1 MVLNAIDQDAWIDDE
16 DLFEI
21 EQEKERHYE

>member
-1 MVLNAIDQDAWIDDE
+1 VILNAIDQDAWIDDE

-21 EQEKERHYE
+21 EQEKERYYE

>member
-1 MVLNAIDQDAWIDDE
+1 VVLNAIDLDASINDRE
-16 DLFEI
+16 LFEI